1 MRKHRYFYTVNGK
14 RVEELVNGQ
23 WLPLSS
29 ADTPSA
35 HSHLIIRD
43 QLGEGVKGV
52 WNPATDKRYDSR
64 SRYMQDTKAAGCEVV
79 GSDNA
84 HRTVP
89 KAKVQ
94 EPLHVTVERLNQ
106 QRGWGL

>member
-23 WLPLSS
+23 WLSVS
-29 ADTPSA
+29 ETPQA
-35 HSHLIIRD
+35 HGPLIIRD
-43 QLGEGVKGV
+43 QLGEGVRGV
-52 WNPATDKRYDSR
+52 WNPATNQTYDSR
-64 SRYMQDTKAAGCEVV
+64 SRYMRDTKAAGCEVV

-89 KAKVQ
+89 KTKVQ
-94 EPLHVTVERLNQ
+94 EPIHQTIERLNQ
-106 QRGWGL
+106 QKGWGL